1 MLSKQL
7 NQNEHTKDLKTDKK
21 MRLASR
27 SLVVAVTTRE
37 LGGTPGCSMAASPS
51 RHDLA
56 PHGCICIT
64 PGYKGGERKQASKT
78 RHPHETE
85 PGADQLAGHVAESAS
100 APEAGTR
107 GGGTG
112 HQEDRVDF
120 CDVLV
125 AGEKHMWSCG

>member
-27 SLVVAVTTRE
+27 SLVVAVTTGE
-37 LGGTPGCSMAASPS
+37 LGGTPGCSMAAPPS

-64 PGYKGGERKQASKT
+64 PGYKGGERKQAKPDIHTKLNREQISQPAT
-78 RHPHETE
+78 
-85 PGADQLAGHVAESAS
+85 
-100 APEAGTR
+100 
-107 GGGTG
+107 
-112 HQEDRVDF
+112 
-120 CDVLV
+120 
-125 AGEKHMWSCG
+125 